1 MSFGKLLATAMESVE
16 EDNAALLSE
25 VAGDPVQEVAVE
37 TPEEAAQSTAQ
48 VEESYAT
55 VDQAMEAIDEALG
68 SAQTLDK
75 IADSMEKIEA
85 SGGMDEN
92 MAAVAEVAIESL
104 YKKLG
109 VKKSALLAMETYSSE
124 QTRKSATGLALE
136 NIQETAKKVW
146 QAILNMLKQ
155 AYEFVKSF
163 FKALFDK
170 NAKMVFVAKSKL
182 AALKKFRSD
191 NNVDDSI
198 SDSKIVNNL
207 LASELTIDGKVDFST
222 IKDGFDSL
230 KIFLNSAKETT
241 DGLKNHLGLMHE
253 FLIKITEKDL
263 NNNFPLPNLEKLGW
277 KKHTDNLYIFDGV
290 VKVGFGDHH
299 LEIDSGIVNSS
310 KDAIDSADLDRFT
323 VQLFSRKQEAAP
335 KSLSVLSLDEIQKTL
350 EFIIEACASVEKSKS
365 VIVELE
371 GIQKSLEREAELL
384 LKGVESIEGFAQ
396 EEVAGFRIAKKAIT
410 VISKLSIR
418 INTLVSKYAITSSG
432 NVLHYVDLC
441 MKEHKIT
448 TEAPVSA

>member
-16 EDNAALLSE
+16 DDNAALLSE
-25 VAGDPVQEVAVE
+25 VANDPVQEVAME

-75 IADSMEKIEA
+75 VADSMEKIEA

-124 QTRKSATGLALE
+124 QTRKSATALALE

-155 AYEFVKSF
+155 AYEFVKNF
-163 FKALFDK
+163 FKAVFDK
-170 NAKMVFVAKSKL
+170 NTKIANAAKAKL
-182 AALKKFRSD
+182 EALKKFRAD

-198 SDSKIVNNL
+198 VDGKIENESLGNTL
-207 LASELTIDGKVDFST
+207 NIDGKVNFST
-222 IKDGFDSL
+222 IKAGFESL
-230 KIFLNSAKETT
+230 GVFLKAAKETT
-241 DGLKNHLGLMHE
+241 EGLKSHMGLMHG
-253 FLIKITEKDL
+253 FLSKMTEKDL
-263 NNNFPLPNLEKLGW
+263 DDNFAMPGLDKLGW
-277 KKHTDNLYIFDGV
+277 KEYKEGAYSFGGEKSI
-290 VKVGFGDHH
+290 GFG
-299 LEIDSGIVNSS
+299 NSS
-310 KDAIDSADLDRFT
+310 LLLRGYESENKDSSTFNVTLDNYN
-323 VQLFSRKQEAAP
+323 SKESP
-335 KSLSVLSLDEIQKTL
+335 KELNVLSLDEIQKSL
-350 EFIIEACASVEKSKS
+350 ELIIDQSVEIEKSKS
-365 VIVELE
+365 VIAELE
-371 GIQKSLEREAELL
+371 DIQKSLEKESNNIIGVVNEAEASNLS
-384 LKGVESIEGFAQ
+384 V
-396 EEVAGFRIAKKAIT
+396 AKKAIT
-410 VISKLSIR
+410 VISKLSIK
-418 INTLVSKYAITSSG
+418 INTLVSKYAIASSG
-432 NVLHYVDLC
+432 NVLHYIDLC
-441 MKEHKIT
+441 MKEHKIA